1 MALLVAERAPPAG
14 QRGEVGFHLRDMR
27 EGVIPAPFSFS
38 CYQAVVRIDPI
49 LLPSGPLD
57 LVTRLLQLEGGEQ
70 ARVGRCRRLVGIGR

>member
-1 MALLVAERAPPAG
+1 MLPHRREVLAQREQPVALLVAERDPPAG

-27 EGVIPAPFSFS
+27 AGVIPAPFSFS

-57 LVTRLLQLEGGEQ
+57 LVTRRLQGSF
-70 ARVGRCRRLVGIGR
+70 